1 MLDHEKIDQFLA
13 VLDEAPDD
21 DALRKAF
28 SGYSAAYD
36 LNLPSDPSGPA
47 YQRHQMALYERL
59 AGKKYTPA
67 NEVSDFDLEAAITS
81 PFPYRTRSADTVGK
95 QLMAIGFLIQ
105 TMALPQ
111 GARILEFGFGWGNTT
126 LALAQMGYQVTA
138 VDIEKN
144 YCDLL
149 GTRAGMNRQAI
160 EVVHADF
167 DYLKTVE
174 GQFDAVLYF
183 ECFHHASN
191 HLELMA
197 AFDRVVAPGGIVC
210 FGAEPITPDFPVPW
224 GLRMDGESL
233 WAIRRMGWLELGFNE
248 AYFESAMRRFGW
260 NLSYHRGAD
269 SPWSSAVIARRR
281 SEMVERY
288 SFAAGGGLQT
298 EVGQVDAAGQVQATG
313 THGFVAYGPY
323 VALGSGAWRAEYHLD
338 ASIAPNGPVV
348 MEVCAAGG
356 QQVLAKATLDL
367 AAGQTTALLEFELQ
381 QAVEGVE
388 ARLIVQ
394 PSTQV
399 VVRELVITPL

>member
-1 MLDHEKIDQFLA
+1 MLNHEKIDQFLA
-13 VLDEAPDD
+13 VLDKTTDD
-21 DALRKAF
+21 DELRQAF
-28 SGYSAAYD
+28 TAYSAAYD
-36 LNLPSDPSGPA
+36 LNVPADPHGPA

-67 NEVSDFDLEAAITS
+67 NEVSDFDLDAAIAS
-81 PFPYRTRSADTVGK
+81 PFPYRTRSADTVGM
-95 QLMAIGFLIQ
+95 QLMAIGFLIKA
-105 TMALPQ
+105 MALPR

-126 LALAQMGYQVTA
+126 LALAQMGYDVTA

-149 GTRAGMNRQAI
+149 GTRAEMNRQSI
-160 EVVHADF
+160 QVVHSDF

-183 ECFHHASN
+183 ECFHHAAN

-260 NLSYHRGAD
+260 NLTSHRGAD

-298 EVGQVDAAGQVQATG
+298 QVGQVDAAGQAQATG
-313 THGFVAYGPY
+313 TPGFVAYGPY

-338 ASIAPNGPVV
+338 ASVVPNGPVV

-356 QQVLAKATLDL
+356 QQVLAQTTLDL
-367 AAGQTTALLEFELQ
+367 AAGQTSALLDFELAH
-381 QAVEGVE
+381 AVNGVE
-388 ARLIVQ
+388 ARLHVQ
-394 PSTQV
+394 DNTQV
-399 VVRELVITPL
+399 SVKELVITPR